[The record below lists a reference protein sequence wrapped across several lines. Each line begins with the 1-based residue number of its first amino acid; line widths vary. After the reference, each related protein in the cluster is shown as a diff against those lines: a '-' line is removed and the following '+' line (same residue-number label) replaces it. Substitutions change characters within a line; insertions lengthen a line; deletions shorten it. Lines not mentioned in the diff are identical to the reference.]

1 MNSLEASHAFFEP
14 AHAVAEIPEPGIHV
28 AAEIPEPGIHVV
40 AEIPVLGIHVGAQI
54 PVLGIH
60 VDSEIRDVAAQLL
73 DVLARDAVQVEHEAN
88 DDGRGNPLEEF
99 SCGSSG
105 GWTSNEGKRKRSRSV
120 AGIDRRPG

>member
-1 MNSLEASHAFFEP
+1 MRSSSRPMRLRRSP
-14 AHAVAEIPEPGIHV
+14 SPVSMWCAEIPEPGIHV
-28 AAEIPEPGIHVV
+28 AAEIPEP
-40 AEIPVLGIHVGAQI
+40 GIHVGAQI

-99 SCGSSG
+99 
-105 GWTSNEGKRKRSRSV
+105 R
-120 AGIDRRPG
+120 

>member
-1 MNSLEASHAFFEP
+1 MRSSSRPMRLRRSPSPVSMRSPRARL
-14 AHAVAEIPEPGIHV
+14 
-28 AAEIPEPGIHVV
+28 AAEIPEPGIHAV
-40 AEIPVLGIHVGAQI
+40 AQIPVLGIHVGAQI

-99 SCGSSG
+99 
-105 GWTSNEGKRKRSRSV
+105 R
-120 AGIDRRPG
+120 